1 MKEGFSGGS
10 DGKESAYNAGDLGSI
25 PGLARSPG
33 GRHGNPL
40 QYSGLE
46 NPHGQRSLV
55 GCSLWGCKE
64 SDTTEQLTHT
74 HTHTHTQLLTRI
86 QAAPKS
92 NTFCLLTFLSFF
104 LNFLAMW
111 DLSSQTGIKLAPPAV
126 EAQSLKNWTIR
137 EGLLFPNFL
146 YGFFSESFGL
156 PLS

>member
-25 PGLARSPG
+25 PGLERSPG

-55 GCSLWGCKE
+55 GCSMWGCKE

-74 HTHTHTQLLTRI
+74 HTHTYTHTHT
-86 QAAPKS
+86 AFNKDPG
-92 NTFCLLTFLSFF
+92 C
-104 LNFLAMW
+104 
-111 DLSSQTGIKLAPPAV
+111 P
-126 EAQSLKNWTIR
+126 
-137 EGLLFPNFL
+137 
-146 YGFFSESFGL
+146 
-156 PLS
+156 